1 MTSVHSPL
9 GFSLAGAILLVL
21 AAATPA
27 AGQAAPHEEVD
38 EFPNHALVCPDGGYM
53 SGCDDE
59 TIERAVRV
67 EDAEPAD
74 FAKRCLY
81 ETEAAC
87 RVVSSGRI
95 DAFGSVPDLYWQV
108 LHLQAADGPR
118 TEMLVLAEHQA
129 TFFYLLSARQVDGHL
144 DTPIAVHGADDGE
157 NSRFILHI
165 PAVNRALGNAD
176 LLFFTS
182 GEGWNWIDAASLIQQ
197 ADRLLPAGFST
208 ASPVNFNFHEM
219 TAFAPVSRDGDAA
232 CCATGGVVVLDFE
245 QSDHSLAVSAV
256 TFTESKSV
264 EAAWTAHAE
273 TNGDALSGD
282 NE

>member
-9 GFSLAGAILLVL
+9 VFSLAGAILLGL
-21 AAATPA
+21 AAAKPA
-27 AGQAAPHEEVD
+27 AGKAASHEEVD

-74 FAKRCLY
+74 FAERCLY

-87 RVVSSGRI
+87 RVASSGRI
-95 DAFGSVPDLYWQV
+95 GAFGSVPDLYWQV
-108 LHLQAADGPR
+108 LHLQPVDGPR

-129 TFFYLLSARQVDGHL
+129 TFFYLLSSRQVDGYL
-144 DTPIAVHGADDGE
+144 DAPVAVHGADDGE
-157 NSRFILHI
+157 DSRFLLHI

-176 LLFFTS
+176 LILFTR
-182 GEGWNWIDAASLIQQ
+182 GEGWNWTAAASLLRQ
-197 ADRLLPAGFST
+197 ADQLLPPGFST
-208 ASPVNFNFHEM
+208 ASPVSFNFHEM
-219 TAFAPVSRDGDAA
+219 TAFAPVRRDDDAG

-245 QSDHSLAVSAV
+245 QSDHSLWVSSV

-264 EAAWTAHAE
+264 EAARTVHAE
-273 TNGDALSGD
+273 ANGGALSGD
-282 NE
+282 DE